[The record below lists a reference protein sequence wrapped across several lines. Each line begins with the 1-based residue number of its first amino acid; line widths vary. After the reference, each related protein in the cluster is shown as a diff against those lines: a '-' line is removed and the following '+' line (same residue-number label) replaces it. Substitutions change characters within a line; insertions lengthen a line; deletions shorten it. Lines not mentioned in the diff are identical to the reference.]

1 MKKRFR
7 KICASVLAFALCLG
21 MVSPLMGTVTLAKAA
36 EDTIFNASEQTAGD
50 ITEATTF
57 GRFTVNASAEKNVTI
72 DGNKKFSDSGLEF
85 TQRMKLNGSGNAEVR
100 NVSFTTSGPAT
111 IIVYAMSGSSSE
123 DRPLLL
129 MAADGVT
136 ELSRATALG
145 TVDESIIPVITFEVT
160 EAGTYYIWSAS
171 KSINIYYMEI
181 KETAAPTAG
190 GKTLVFNASEQT
202 AGDFTDVTV
211 LGDFTVIATAEKN
224 VTIDGN
230 KKFSDSGLEFTQR
243 LKLNGTGTVEG
254 RAFSFTTGGAATV
267 TVYAM
272 SGSSSENRPLVLL
285 SADGT
290 EVGRQEALGTVD
302 ESIIPALTY
311 EVTEAGTYYFVS
323 GSKGLNIYYVE
334 VKEAGGAVAAEP
346 SVLNASELTAG
357 DFTDVT
363 VLGDFTV
370 IATAEK
376 NVTIDGN
383 SKFSDSGLE
392 FTQRLK
398 LNGTGTVEGRALS
411 FTTSG
416 AATVTVYAM
425 SGSSSENRPLVLLS
439 ADGTEVGRQEAPGT
453 VDESIIPALTY
464 EVTEAGTYYFVSGS
478 KGLNIY
484 YVEVMPE
491 GGGAV
496 AEPERAAWNTV
507 AAPVL
512 GEPVISTGKIKVPYT
527 MLIGPATDG
536 CDRLYVY
543 MYDATGAEV
552 DKVTVAVQSTEGVA
566 EFSPVAT
573 GDYTFTAEA
582 VRTDEES
589 VLSGNTVEAKGYVLP
604 LGVTTITSATS
615 TGNGKI
621 SIVWLP
627 VDEAE
632 AYIVSYRV
640 DDTTDAFTEAGKVTT
655 TEFVVEGL
663 TVGTKYEFSVQAVRG
678 TEVAGAATMSASATA
693 AEQRVWSFVAY
704 GSSTK
709 ADEKN
714 TYTGSVN
721 EDGQVTV
728 ISTGNG
734 GKLTTD
740 ADGISFYYTVI
751 DPETENFKLSA
762 TATVDTWTFS
772 NGQEGFGLMV
782 ADRIG
787 EHGDSTGILNNLFA
801 SIVSKV
807 EYWYDPSIGE
817 FTENTGNKITMK
829 LGIGAQEKTGVTLEN
844 IADGT
849 IVSNRDQL
857 YVSEI
862 TPLEWSQRLMPG
874 TNTFNLVGNST
885 NEVPGTLPDKAI
897 LTSFRF
903 TIERNNTGYFVSYDD
918 PITGETVTQKYYD
931 LERNALTQ
939 LDPDNIYVGFYTAR
953 NATVTFSDIEFT
965 VTDPATDAP
974 AEGREIKYT
983 SPIVSVVSGTD
994 SGIAEHDLTLYT
1006 NASGTITV
1014 KNYLTDEVIVENVR
1028 ANADDYTYVP
1038 VTLTEGQNV
1047 YAIYFTPDADFK
1059 FGEYHHLTTTE
1070 TVELMHVIQHRTFE
1084 GKIIYVGKNVDPN
1097 NSGYGTKERPTDI
1110 GTAVK
1115 YVQPGQIILLE
1126 GGVYDPLY
1134 LKKVTAERGTDGT
1147 AENPIYMIADPTS
1160 TERPV
1165 LDFSMVDAGSGGAA
1179 VIIAGDYWILSGF
1192 DITNTPSGLKGLQIS
1207 GNHCIVQDVNAY
1219 GNGDTGIQIS
1229 RFKGTDYNED
1239 WPSYNLILNCTSYNN
1254 ADAGGENADGFGAKL
1269 TVGEGNVF
1277 DGCIAYNNSD
1287 DGYDLYAKPD
1297 TGAIGLVTIQNSLA
1311 FRNGVTLDGKLK
1323 GNGNG
1328 FKLGGDSFTGYH
1340 KLINCVAFENLAK
1353 GLDSNSCPDIQLS
1366 NCTSFNNEKYNV
1378 ALYTNNGLNTDFSAT
1393 GVLSFR
1399 TLYTDIS
1406 ETFDLRGT
1414 QDTAKV
1420 YGTSNYYFDVATGK
1434 SLNSEGA
1441 AADAS
1446 WFVSL
1451 DTSVAI
1457 TRNADGTINMNGLL
1471 VLTDAA
1477 PEGVGATVGGTAN
1490 TDYSAIVL
1498 AAMEE
1503 DAKAQEVT
1511 PASTQA
1517 PGVDNDKDVSG
1528 NTGNGPVVA
1537 IIIVAV
1543 VAVLAIAAVAVA
1555 VVLKKKKTN
1564 K

>member
-21 MVSPLMGTVTLAKAA
+21 LASPLMGTITVAKAA
-36 EDTIFNASEQTAGD
+36 EDNVFNASEQTAGD

-57 GRFTVNASAEKNVTI
+57 GRFTVNASAEKH
-72 DGNKKFSDSGLEF
+72 
-85 TQRMKLNGSGNAEVR
+85 
-100 NVSFTTSGPAT
+100 
-111 IIVYAMSGSSSE
+111 
-123 DRPLLL
+123 
-129 MAADGVT
+129 
-136 ELSRATALG
+136 
-145 TVDESIIPVITFEVT
+145 
-160 EAGTYYIWSAS
+160 
-171 KSINIYYMEI
+171 
-181 KETAAPTAG
+181 
-190 GKTLVFNASEQT
+190 
-202 AGDFTDVTV
+202 
-211 LGDFTVIATAEKN
+211 

-243 LKLNGTGTVEG
+243 LKFNGSGAADK
-254 RAFSFTTGGAATV
+254 RSISFTTTGPATI

-272 SGSSSENRPLVLL
+272 SGNKSEDRPLLL
-285 SADGT
+285 MAADGVT
-290 EVGRQEALGTVD
+290 ELDSQLALGVAPD
-302 ESIIPALTY
+302 DIIAALTY
-311 EVTEAGTYYFVS
+311 EVTEAGTYYFW
-323 GSKGLNIYYVE
+323 SKSSSISVYYME
-334 VKEAGGAVAAEP
+334 IKEAAPAAENF
-346 SVLNASELTAG
+346 VFNASEQTAG
-357 DFTDVT
+357 DITEIT
-363 VLGDFTV
+363 TIGDFTV
-370 IATAEK
+370 NATSDK
-376 NVTIDGN
+376 KVTIDEN
-383 SKFSDSGLE
+383 KKFSDSGME

-398 LNGTGTVEGRALS
+398 FNGSGAADKRSIS
-411 FTTSG
+411 FTTTG
-416 AATVTVYAM
+416 PATITVYAM
-425 SGSSSENRPLVLLS
+425 SGNKSEDRPLLLVAS
-439 ADGTEVGRQEAPGT
+439 DGVTELDSQLALGVAP
-453 VDESIIPALTY
+453 DDIIAALTY
-464 EVTEAGTYYFVSGS
+464 KVDAAGTYYLWS
-478 KGLNIY
+478 KSSSISVY
-484 YVEVMPE
+484 YIEVATE
-491 GGGAV
+491 GGAS
-496 AEPERAAWNTV
+496 AEPVRAAWNTV
-507 AAPVL
+507 TAPVL
-512 GEPVISTGKIKVPYT
+512 STPVMKDGVIEVGYT
-527 MLIGPATDG
+527 MLVGAATDG
-536 CDRLYVY
+536 CDKMYIY
-543 MYDATGAEV
+543 MYDEAGVEAG
-552 DKVTVAVQSTEGVA
+552 KVTVAVESAQGVA
-566 EFSPVAT
+566 EFAPAAS
-573 GDYTFTAEA
+573 GNYTFQAEA
-582 VRTDEES
+582 VRNDEETTLKS
-589 VLSGNTVEAKGYVLP
+589 ARLPYDGYVLP
-604 LGVTTITSATS
+604 LGTTVITSATNR
-615 TGNGKI
+615 GNGAV
-621 SIVWLP
+621 SLVWLP

-632 AYIVSYRV
+632 SYIVSYRV
-640 DDTTDAFTEAGKVTT
+640 AGTSDAFVKAGTPT
-655 TEFVVEGL
+655 ATEFVVEGL
-663 TVGTKYEFSVQAVRG
+663 AVGTRYEFSVQAVRG
-678 TEVAGAATMSASATA
+678 EEEAAAAFFSATITA
-693 AEQRVWSFVAY
+693 EEQRVWSFVAY

-721 EDGQVTV
+721 EDGKVTV

-772 NGQEGFGLMV
+772 NGQEGFGLLV

-787 EHGDSTGILNNLFA
+787 EHGDATGIMNNIFA
-801 SIVSKV
+801 TIVSKV

-817 FTENTGNKITMK
+817 FTENTGNKVTMK

-849 IVSNRDQL
+849 IVSNREEL

-885 NEVPGTLPDKAI
+885 NEVPGTLPEKAL

-918 PITGETVTQKYYD
+918 PITGETVTKKYYD

-939 LDPDNIYVGFYTAR
+939 LDPEHIYVGFYTAR

-965 VTDPATDAP
+965 VTDPKTDAP

-994 SGIAEHDLTLYT
+994 AGIAEHDLTLYT

-1014 KNYLTDEVIVENVR
+1014 KDYLTDKVIVENVR
-1028 ANADDYTYVP
+1028 ANADDYTYVD
-1038 VTLTEGQNV
+1038 VTLTAGQNV

-1059 FGEYHHLTTTE
+1059 FAEYHHLTTTD

-1084 GKIIYVGKNVDPN
+1084 GKVIYVGKNVDPS

-1110 GTAVK
+1110 GTAIK
-1115 YVQPGQIILLE
+1115 YVRPGQIIVLE

-1147 AENPIYMIADPTS
+1147 AENPIYLIADPNA

-1165 LDFSMVDAGSGGAA
+1165 LDYSMVDPGAGGAA
-1179 VIIAGDYWILSGF
+1179 MIFAGDYWIISGF
-1192 DITNTPSGLKGLQIS
+1192 DVINTPSGLKGLQIS

-1353 GLDSNSCPDIQLS
+1353 GLDSNSCPDIQLE

-1378 ALYTNNGLNTDFSAT
+1378 ALYTNNGLNTDFGAT

-1399 TLYTDIS
+1399 TQFMDIS

-1414 QDTAKV
+1414 QDQTKV
-1420 YGTSNYYFDVATGK
+1420 YGPTNYYFDVATQR
-1434 SLNSEGA
+1434 SVNSEGA

-1446 WFVSL
+1446 WFTSL

-1477 PEGVGATVGGTAN
+1477 PEGVGAVVGGTAN

-1503 DAKAQEVT
+1503 DAKVQEVT
-1511 PASTQA
+1511 PAPTQA
-1517 PGVDNDKDVSG
+1517 PSTGDNDKDVSG
-1528 NTGNGPVVA
+1528 NGGNGSVVA
-1537 IIIVAV
+1537 IVIVAV
-1543 VAVLAIAAVAVA
+1543 VAALACAAVAVA
-1555 VVLKKKKTN
+1555 LVLKKKKTN

>member
-21 MVSPLMGTVTLAKAA
+21 LASPLMGTITVAKAA
-36 EDTIFNASEQTAGD
+36 EDNVFNASEQTAGD

-57 GRFTVNASAEKNVTI
+57 GRFTVNASAGKHVTI

-85 TQRMKLNGSGNAEVR
+85 TQRLKFNGTGTVEVR
-100 NVSFTTSGPAT
+100 NLSFTTSGPAT
-111 IIVYAMSGSSSE
+111 ITVYAMSGSSSA

-129 MAADGVT
+129 LGADGT
-136 ELSRATALG
+136 EVGRNIALG
-145 TVDESIIPVITFEVT
+145 EVTDDIIPALTYEVA
-160 EAGTYYIWSAS
+160 EAGTYYFAS
-171 KSINIYYMEI
+171 EKSGLNIYYVEI
-181 KETAAPTAG
+181 KEATAPAAG
-190 GKTLVFNASEQT
+190 GKTMVFNASEQT
-202 AGDFTDVTV
+202 AGNFTEITP

-243 LKLNGTGTVEG
+243 LKLNGTGNVEG
-254 RAFSFTTGGAATV
+254 RAFSFTTTGAATI

-272 SGSSSENRPLVLL
+272 SGSSSADRPLLLL

-290 EVGRQEALGTVD
+290 EVGRNVALGEVTD
-302 ESIIPALTY
+302 DIIPALTY
-311 EVTEAGTYYFVS
+311 EVTEAGTYYFAS
-323 GSKGLNIYYVE
+323 EKSGLNIYYVE
-334 VKEAGGAVAAEP
+334 VKPVGGAAVVEP
-346 SVLNASELTAG
+346 T
-357 DFTDVT
+357 
-363 VLGDFTV
+363 
-370 IATAEK
+370 
-376 NVTIDGN
+376 
-383 SKFSDSGLE
+383 
-392 FTQRLK
+392 
-398 LNGTGTVEGRALS
+398 
-411 FTTSG
+411 
-416 AATVTVYAM
+416 
-425 SGSSSENRPLVLLS
+425 
-439 ADGTEVGRQEAPGT
+439 
-453 VDESIIPALTY
+453 
-464 EVTEAGTYYFVSGS
+464 
-478 KGLNIY
+478 
-484 YVEVMPE
+484 
-491 GGGAV
+491 
-496 AEPERAAWNTV
+496 RAAWNTV
-507 AAPVL
+507 TAPVL
-512 GEPVISTGKIKVPYT
+512 GEPVLSAGKIEVPYT

-536 CDRLYVY
+536 CDRMYIY
-543 MYDATGAEV
+543 MYDATGAETG
-552 DKVTVAVQSTEGVA
+552 KVTVAVQSTEGVA
-566 EFSPVAT
+566 EFNPETT
-573 GDYTFTAEA
+573 GDYTFKAEA

-589 VLSGNTVEAKGYVLP
+589 VLSSNTVEAKGYVLP
-604 LGVTTITSATS
+604 LGVTTITSATNRGS
-615 TGNGKI
+615 GKVAL
-621 SIVWLP
+621 VWLP

-632 AYIVSYRV
+632 SYIVSYHEV
-640 DDTTDAFTEAGKVTT
+640 GSDAYVEAGKATT
-655 TEFVVEGL
+655 TDFVVESL
-663 TVGTKYEFSVQAVRG
+663 TVGKKYEFLVQAVRG
-678 TEVAGAATMSASATA
+678 TEVAGAATFSATA
-693 AEQRVWSFVAY
+693 TAEAQRVWSFVAY

-721 EDGQVTV
+721 EDGKVTV

-772 NGQEGFGLMV
+772 NGQEGFGLLV

-787 EHGDSTGILNNLFA
+787 EHGDATGIMNNIFA
-801 SIVSKV
+801 TIVSKV

-817 FTENTGNKITMK
+817 FTENTGNKVTMK

-849 IVSNRDQL
+849 IVSNREEL

-885 NEVPGTLPDKAI
+885 NEVPGTLPEKAL

-918 PITGETVTQKYYD
+918 PITGETVTKKYYD

-939 LDPDNIYVGFYTAR
+939 LDPEHIYVGFYTAR

-965 VTDPATDAP
+965 VTDPKTDAP

-994 SGIAEHDLTLYT
+994 AGIAEHDLTLYT

-1014 KNYLTDEVIVENVR
+1014 KDYLTDKVIVENVR
-1028 ANADDYTYVP
+1028 ANADDYTYVD
-1038 VTLTEGQNV
+1038 VTLTAGQNV

-1059 FGEYHHLTTTE
+1059 FAEYHHLTTTD

-1084 GKIIYVGKNVDPN
+1084 GKVIYVGKNVDPS

-1110 GTAVK
+1110 GTAIK
-1115 YVQPGQIILLE
+1115 YVRPGQIIVLE

-1147 AENPIYMIADPTS
+1147 AENPIYLIADPNA

-1165 LDFSMVDAGSGGAA
+1165 LDYSMVDPGAGGAA
-1179 VIIAGDYWILSGF
+1179 MIFAGDYWIISGF
-1192 DITNTPSGLKGLQIS
+1192 DVINTPSGLKGLQIS

-1353 GLDSNSCPDIQLS
+1353 GLDSNSCPDIQLE

-1378 ALYTNNGLNTDFSAT
+1378 ALYTNNGLNTDFGAT

-1399 TLYTDIS
+1399 TQFMDIS

-1414 QDTAKV
+1414 QDQTKV
-1420 YGTSNYYFDVATGK
+1420 YGPTNYYFDVATQR
-1434 SLNSEGA
+1434 SVNSEGA

-1446 WFVSL
+1446 WFTSL

-1477 PEGVGATVGGTAN
+1477 PEGVGAVVGGTAN

-1511 PASTQA
+1511 PAPTQA
-1517 PGVDNDKDVSG
+1517 PSTGDNDKDVSG
-1528 NTGNGPVVA
+1528 NGGNGSVVA
-1537 IIIVAV
+1537 IVIVAV
-1543 VAVLAIAAVAVA
+1543 VAALACAAVAVA
-1555 VVLKKKKTN
+1555 LVLKKKKTN